1 RNGRCYHRTCSLYS
15 VMEERSSVEPS
26 EGYQIFNISKKIPER
41 DLILMFPFTYVNYR
55 VMAALC
61 LHPLLPSSAAPE
73 YEDLHGNMKQK
84 SSFKAFLEA
93 LGPVPED
100 TGPAH

>member
-1 RNGRCYHRTCSLYS
+1 
-15 VMEERSSVEPS
+15 MEPPKGSH
-26 EGYQIFNISKKIPER
+26 IFNISKKIPER

-55 VMAALC
+55 IMAALC
-61 LHPLLPSSAAPE
+61 VRPQPLSSSVLE
-73 YEDLHGNMKQK
+73 YEDMTDKRKQMA
-84 SSFKAFLEA
+84 SFKAFLEA

>member
-1 RNGRCYHRTCSLYS
+1 
-15 VMEERSSVEPS
+15 VEPPKS
-26 EGYQIFNISKKIPER
+26 YQIFNISKKIPEK

-55 VMAALC
+55 VITSLC
-61 LHPLLPSSAAPE
+61 FRPLLPSSTTPE
-73 YEDLHGNMKQK
+73 CEDLPGNMKQMA
-84 SSFKAFLEA
+84 SFKAFLEA